1 MQIEIYLSFSCLFT
15 AEVPT
20 SISENRPFKLYSQ
33 ALEVMAINHK
43 NNASNKCLHRGLHC
57 NTKYCQVCK
66 PRFRSHFVVAFPA
79 RFLESEQMLHGNLK
93 RSIANQN
100 GFNQLLPDT
109 FLSV

>member
-1 MQIEIYLSFSCLFT
+1 MVLNLTGPLLCLVSLR
-15 AEVPT
+15 A
-20 SISENRPFKLYSQ
+20 Q

-43 NNASNKCLHRGLHC
+43 NNASKKCVHRGLHC

-93 RSIANQN
+93 RSIAKSKWIQSA
-100 GFNQLLPDT
+100 PT
-109 FLSV
+109 